1 LIANIFID
9 ILDLFLQNM
18 LNQCLHTA
26 KETMNPIPPIVI
38 TPPGAPE
45 KPPLEINVPFGWVE

>member
-1 LIANIFID
+1 
-9 ILDLFLQNM
+9 M